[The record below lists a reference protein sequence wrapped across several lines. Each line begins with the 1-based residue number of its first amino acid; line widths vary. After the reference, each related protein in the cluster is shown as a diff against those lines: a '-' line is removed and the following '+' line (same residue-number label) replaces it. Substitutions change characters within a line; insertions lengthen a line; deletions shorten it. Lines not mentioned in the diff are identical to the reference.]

1 MCLNLKEREIGN
13 DYSNGTYS
21 SLENY
26 AKTDDV
32 SDDLDVYR
40 GSVLVYVSISY

>member
-21 SLENY
+21 SLEDH
-26 AKTDDV
+26 AKADDV
-32 SDDLDVYR
+32 SYDLDVYR
-40 GSVLVYVSISY
+40 GSLLVYVFISC

>member
-1 MCLNLKEREIGN
+1 MCLSLKEKGNGN

-21 SLENY
+21 SLEDH

-32 SDDLDVYR
+32 GDDLDVYR
-40 GSVLVYVSISY
+40 GSLLVYVFISY